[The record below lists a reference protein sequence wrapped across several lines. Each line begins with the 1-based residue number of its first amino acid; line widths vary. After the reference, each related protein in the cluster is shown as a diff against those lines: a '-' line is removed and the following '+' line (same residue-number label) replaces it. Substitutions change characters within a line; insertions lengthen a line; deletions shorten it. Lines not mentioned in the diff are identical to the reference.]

1 MRIFLSIV
9 GVLIVLAIIGLVVQP
24 ATWMWWA
31 LGALIVLGIG
41 VPVCASCYAVTRR
54 TKVSLGISS
63 FTTEH
68 TRPQS

>member
-41 VPVCASCYAVTRR
+41 VPVVRFVLRR
-54 TKVSLGISS
+54 QRAG
-63 FTTEH
+63 
-68 TRPQS
+68 